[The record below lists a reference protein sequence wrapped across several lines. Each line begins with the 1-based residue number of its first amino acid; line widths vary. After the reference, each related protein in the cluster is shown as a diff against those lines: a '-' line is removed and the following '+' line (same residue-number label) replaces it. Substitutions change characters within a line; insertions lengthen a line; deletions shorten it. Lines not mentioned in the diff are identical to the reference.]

1 MKKTKKKY
9 GGILISYLLFA
20 LPIFSQNLSITGVVK
35 DGFGEPV
42 IGGNV
47 IVKGTAVGAI
57 TDIDGK
63 YAIKVSSDSSIL
75 VFTYLGMITEE
86 IVVGNRREIDVVLR
100 EAMNEL
106 EELIVIGYGV
116 QKKRDLTGSIASLKA
131 NDITAIPTSNAL
143 EAMQGKVAGLDM
155 NKNSGEVGGG
165 LNFTLRG
172 TRSLNASNAPLILV
186 DGISYGSTLDIN
198 PSDIESI
205 EVLKDASSTAIYGTR
220 GANGV
225 ILITTKKGKSGKTK
239 ISLNTYIGSTQ
250 VVGQPNIMTGEEY
263 VALKREAYRT
273 AGITDDS
280 RIFAPMELEYIKKGY
295 YTEWGDLALQK
306 GFVQNYELNVAG
318 GNDKTSI
325 SFSLGYM
332 GEKGLFKKEG
342 QERINFRLSADHA
355 IANNLKVGANVL
367 YTYKDNDKRRDP
379 LNMAY
384 KIVPV
389 SRPYDD
395 DGNFILYPAP
405 GYTSQMNPLA
415 DEQSGMY
422 VNNVQTKRMFA
433 SGYLDWKVSNAL
445 FFKTTFGADMTDVRR
460 GWYYGKNSIDGGGS
474 KSQSGIEVGN
484 SIVSDITANPGQGNA
499 VNYTWENVLNFA
511 KNVGAHDIQALVG
524 TSTIY
529 NRNEA
534 YGAMGKNQ
542 VSFHNEFYNL
552 ASNSEEYAI
561 GSNLSESKLAS
572 FFGRV
577 NYKFTD
583 RYLLSLSLRADG
595 SSTLA
600 EGNKWGYFPS
610 AALGWRLKEE
620 VFLDDAHWLQDL
632 KLRLSWGQSGNSAI
646 SPYQTLGNLGQSTYG
661 FGENPAYGY
670 FPHDLANKNL
680 SWETTTT
687 SNIGLDFGFIEG
699 RIAGSVDAYIANT
712 NDLLM
717 ERIVVPTS
725 GFLSAMDNIGKTRN
739 TGIEFTLRTINMSN
753 HSPFQWNTDL
763 TLSHNKEE
771 IMELAN
777 GMMQDELNGWFV
789 GEPVKVWYDYHKIGI
804 WQLGQEA
811 DAAKNG
817 QKPGDI
823 RVETTNADG
832 KVTTSDRQILGTP
845 RPKFSFGLNNRFEFK
860 GLDLYV
866 FIYGKLG
873 QMIRTEAI
881 GNYKPD
887 GLENG
892 LHVDYWTSENPT
904 NAYPRPN
911 KEKNAQSTSYYST
924 LSYIDG
930 SFWKIRDITIGYTL
944 PSSLTQKAKIASV
957 RFYGTIKNYFT
968 FCNSRLK
975 PFDPER
981 NLNGSTSVS
990 FPMNKEIV
998 LGVNFNF

>member
-1 MKKTKKKY
+1 MKKLKKKY
-9 GGILISYLLFA
+9 WVILISYLLFS
-20 LPIFSQNLSITGVVK
+20 LSVFSQNRSITGVVK
-35 DGFGEPV
+35 DGVGDPV
-42 IGGNV
+42 IGGSV
-47 IVKGTAVGAI
+47 MVKGTSLGAI
-57 TDIDGK
+57 TDIEGK
-63 YAIKVSSDSSIL
+63 YTIQVSSESVVL
-75 VFTYLGMITEE
+75 VFSYLGFITEE
-86 IVVGNRREIDVVLR
+86 MMVGNRREIDVVLR
-100 EAMNEL
+100 EAINEL

-116 QKKRDLTGSIASLKA
+116 QKKRDLTGSVSSLKT

-186 DGISYGSTLDIN
+186 DGISYGSSLDIN

-225 ILITTKKGKSGKTK
+225 ILITTKKGKSGRTK
-239 ISLNTYIGSTQ
+239 VSLNAYMGVTQ
-250 VVGQPNIMTGEEY
+250 VVGQPDIMNGKEY

-273 AGITDDS
+273 AGITEDA
-280 RIFAPMELEYIKKGY
+280 RIFAPMELEYIDKGY
-295 YTEWGDLALQK
+295 YTNWGDLLLHK
-306 GFVQNYELNVAG
+306 GAAQNYELNVSG
-318 GNDKTSI
+318 GNDKSSV
-325 SFSLGYM
+325 SFSFGYM
-332 GEKGLFKKEG
+332 SEKGLFKNEG
-342 QERINFRLSADHA
+342 QDRINFRLSADHS
-355 IANNLKVGANVL
+355 IANNLKVGATVL
-367 YTYKDNDKRRDP
+367 YTYKENDKRRDP

-395 DGNFILYPAP
+395 EGNFILYPAP
-405 GYTSQMNPLA
+405 GYTSQLNPLS

-433 SGYLDWKVSNAL
+433 SGYLDWKINRAL
-445 FFKTTFGADMTDVRR
+445 FFKTTFGADMVDVRR

-474 KSQSGIEVGN
+474 KSQSGVEVGN
-484 SIVSDITANPGQGNA
+484 YIVSDVTSNPGQGNS
-499 VNYTWENVLNFA
+499 VNYTWENVLNFV
-511 KNVGAHDIQALVG
+511 KNFGAHDIQALVG

-542 VSFHNEFYNL
+542 VSFHNEFYDL

-572 FFGRV
+572 FFGRI
-577 NYKFTD
+577 NYKFTE
-583 RYLLSLSLRADG
+583 RYLFSLSLRADG

-620 VFLDDAHWLQDL
+620 SFLEDRYWLQDL

-646 SPYQTLGNLGQSTYG
+646 SPYQTQGNLGQSTYG
-661 FGENPAYGY
+661 FGESPAYGY

-687 SNIGLDFGFIEG
+687 SNIGLDFGFIGG
-699 RIAGSVDAYIANT
+699 RIAGSIDAYIAYT

-717 ERIVVPTS
+717 ERIVNPSS
-725 GFLSAMDNIGKTRN
+725 GFLSAMDNVGKTRN
-739 TGIEFTLRTINMSN
+739 AGIELTVRTINTSN
-753 HSPFQWNTDL
+753 RSPFQWNTDL

-771 IMELAN
+771 IVELAN
-777 GMMQDELNGWFV
+777 GVSQDELNGWFV
-789 GEPVKVWYDYHKIGI
+789 GKPIKVWYDYNKTGI
-804 WQLGQEA
+804 WQLGQEEE
-811 DAAKNG
+811 AAKNG

-823 RVETTNADG
+823 RVKTANADG
-832 KVTTSDRQILGTP
+832 KVTSSDRQIVGTP
-845 RPKFSFGLNNRFEFK
+845 RPKLSFGLNNRFELK
-860 GLDLYV
+860 GLELSV

-873 QMIRTEAI
+873 QIISTEAI

-892 LHVDYWTSENPT
+892 LLVDYWTPENPT

-911 KEKNAQSTSYYST
+911 KDKNAKSTSYYST

-930 SFWKIRDITIGYTL
+930 SFWKIRDITFAYTL
-944 PSSLTQKAKIASV
+944 PSSLTQKAKISSV
-957 RFYGTIKNYFT
+957 RFYATMKNYFT

-981 NLNGSTSVS
+981 NVNGSTSVS
-990 FPMNKEIV
+990 FPMNKEVV
-998 LGVNFNF
+998 LGINFNF